1 MATEFERLSN
11 EEPQIKA
18 LYDLLLKR
26 NHRISHQRMPSYA
39 EHYDF
44 FKNHPY
50 RAWFLLK
57 NSEAYIG
64 SFYITDQNTV
74 GINVLDEFMSE
85 ALPLI
90 LAEVKSSFSPLP
102 PIKSIRGEF
111 FSVNVAPDN
120 VNLIAGLEKFGCKLA
135 QVSYVIV

>member
-1 MATEFERLSN
+1 MATEFERLRN

-18 LYDLLLKR
+18 LYDLLSKR
-26 NHRISHQRMPSYA
+26 NHRISHLRMPSYA
-39 EHYDF
+39 EHCDF
-44 FKNHPY
+44 IKNHPY

-57 NSEAYIG
+57 HFEGYIG
-64 SFYITDQNTV
+64 SFYITDQNTI

-85 ALPLI
+85 AIPLI
-90 LAEVKSSFSPLP
+90 LAKVKYSFSPLP

-111 FSVNVAPDN
+111 FSVNVAPHN

-135 QVSYVIV
+135 QVSYVII